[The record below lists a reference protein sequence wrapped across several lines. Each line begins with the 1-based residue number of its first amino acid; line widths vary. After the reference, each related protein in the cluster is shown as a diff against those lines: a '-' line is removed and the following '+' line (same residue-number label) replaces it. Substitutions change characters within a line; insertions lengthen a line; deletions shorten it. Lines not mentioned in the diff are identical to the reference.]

1 MRGVRRDHT
10 LNSSVSP
17 RKKTYFCFQMPQPSG
32 FCAEMKEVK
41 QNPYFSAYYFREII
55 LTPVYTNEFEACAKQ
70 T

>member
-1 MRGVRRDHT
+1 
-10 LNSSVSP
+10 
-17 RKKTYFCFQMPQPSG
+17 MPQPAG